1 MGRGKVEL
9 KRIENPSSRQATFSK
24 RRNGLLKKAFELSIL
39 CDAEVALLVFSPSG
53 KAFQFSSHEM
63 DRTIARYKSEV
74 GLSQSNS
81 QGLRTME
88 DWRTEME
95 DMKRTTE
102 TLEAKQK
109 HFAGEDLTMLGMK
122 ELKQLE
128 RQLRTGVERVRSK
141 MRRILSQHINFLK
154 KRHRALQE
162 EHTHLQ
168 KRVRNFLFIASSSSL
183 NILGVFENQMDALHV
198 VSFEVKARELH
209 QPDGSSRML
218 GPEQLPMHFTG

>member
-9 KRIENPSSRQATFSK
+9 KRIENPSSRQVTFSK
-24 RRNGLLKKAFELSIL
+24 RRNGLLKKAFELSVL

-53 KAFQFSSHEM
+53 KAFQFSSHDM
-63 DRTIARYKSEV
+63 DRTIARYKNEV

-88 DWRTEME
+88 VWRAEME
-95 DMKRTTE
+95 GLKRTIE

-128 RQLRTGVERVRSK
+128 RQLRTGVERVRSRK
-141 MRRILSQHINFLK
+141 LMSCTRQME
-154 KRHRALQE
+154 AQE
-162 EHTHLQ
+162 YLEPAQLPIHFNDPKCLDPDQLAGVDVDTNGDEEDGDEAQVYYCVDQNGGPTRL
-168 KRVRNFLFIASSSSL
+168 RVPELHNPVPTRNL
-183 NILGVFENQMDALHV
+183 EQ
-198 VSFEVKARELH
+198 KAR
-209 QPDGSSRML
+209 R
-218 GPEQLPMHFTG
+218 